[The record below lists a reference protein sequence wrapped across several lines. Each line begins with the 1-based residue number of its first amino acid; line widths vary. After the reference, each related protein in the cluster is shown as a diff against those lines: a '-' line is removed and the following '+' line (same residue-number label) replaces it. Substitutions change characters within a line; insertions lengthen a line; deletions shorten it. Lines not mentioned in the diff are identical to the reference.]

1 MDLVIETIKDG
12 LKIFLRGENISMND
26 AIDFKKQLSLLVS
39 KNVPS
44 KLQIVVEE
52 ACFLPSS
59 IIGSLLKYKE
69 IEKIEVE
76 LFIRKPELIDSLEK
90 LNLAELLNVR
100 AY

>member
-1 MDLVIETIKDG
+1 MNLVTETVKDG
-12 LKIFLRGENISMND
+12 LKIFLQGENISMND

-39 KNVPS
+39 KNAPS
-44 KLQIVVEE
+44 KLQIFVEE
-52 ACFLPSS
+52 AYFLPSS

-76 LFIRKPELIDSLEK
+76 LFIKKPELIDSLEK
-90 LNLAELLNVR
+90 LNLTELLNAR

>member
-1 MDLVIETIKDG
+1 MDLVTETIKDG
-12 LKIFLRGENISMND
+12 LKIFLQGESISMND

-39 KNVPS
+39 KSVPS

-52 ACFLPSS
+52 AYFLPSS

-69 IEKIEVE
+69 IEKIDVE
-76 LFIRKPELIDSLEK
+76 LFVKKPELIDSLEK